1 MTSVRSWAPGRTEVA
16 GNHTDHQGGRVIA
29 AALDCQ
35 VRMELHAASGGHAQ
49 LISEGFA
56 PVDIDLADTTPIAGE
71 QLTTAALV
79 RGVVAQLRASGVD
92 VGGFS
97 AHVESDVPGGGGLS
111 SSAAF
116 ELALGAG
123 LNLLFGGSLEPLEL
137 ALAGQAAERDW
148 FGKPCGLMDQL
159 ACALGGANLF
169 DFGTNSIDGRG
180 STQSLRQSSLADA
193 RCGTRLVSTAPP
205 DAIVAMDVDCADGA
219 QRAATSPAALE
230 HGVPQVGRIPFD
242 LREYGYALCLID
254 TKCDHSAYTD
264 DYARVATD
272 MNDVAAFMGVKMLSQ
287 TTEEALLARIGDVRS
302 ALGDL
307 PALRALHYF
316 NEMRLVDERARA
328 LRAGDFAA
336 FLQATRQSGASSAQF
351 LQNVSTFDRRE
362 QPAMVVLALAT
373 CLLAGEGAARI
384 HGGGFGGS
392 IQAFV
397 PLDAVERFTQAIDA
411 HLGIGSCK
419 VYAIS
424 DAGAGAQWM

>member
-1 MTSVRSWAPGRTEVA
+1 MTGVRSWAPGRTEIA

-29 AALDCQ
+29 ATLDCQ
-35 VRMELHAASGGHAQ
+35 VCMELHEAADNRAQ
-49 LISEGFA
+49 LTSAGFA
-56 PVDIDLADTTPIAGE
+56 PVDIRLDDTAPVVGE

-79 RGVVAQLRASGVD
+79 RGVVAQLRAAGVD

-97 AHVESDVPGGGGLS
+97 AHVESDIPAGGGLS

-116 ELALGAG
+116 ELALGSG
-123 LNLLFGGSLEPLEL
+123 LNLLFGGSLGPFEL
-137 ALAGQAAERDW
+137 ALIGQTAERDW

-159 ACALGGANLF
+159 AIALGGANLF
-169 DFGTNSIDGRG
+169 DFGEQRDASSPEAPEETLWTPSSPYLGEERSARAEGEVAERG
-180 STQSLRQSSLADA
+180 VSEEASKLDA
-193 RCGTRLVSTAPP
+193 
-205 DAIVAMDVDCADGA
+205 
-219 QRAATSPAALE
+219 SPALPAVE
-230 HGVPQVGRIPFD
+230 HIPFD
-242 LREYGYALCLID
+242 LGQYGYALCLID

-264 DYARVATD
+264 EYARVAAD
-272 MNDVAAFMGVKMLSQ
+272 MNDVAAFLGVKMLSQ
-287 TTEEALLARIGDVRS
+287 ITEEALLERIGDVRA

-328 LRAGDFAA
+328 LHAGDFVA
-336 FLQATRQSGASSAQF
+336 FLDATRQSGASSAQF

-373 CLLAGEGAARI
+373 CLLAGSGAARI

-397 PLDAVERFTQAIDA
+397 PLDDVARFSRAIDA
-411 HLGIGSCK
+411 HLGVGSCK
-419 VYAIS
+419 AYAIS
-424 DAGAGAQWM
+424 DAGAYAQWL